1 MNWLDGAFLALA
13 AVSVVIGLVRGFVR
27 ELLSVVTW
35 VAAAW
40 ISRPL
45 SGRWRRSGS
54 PPGWLHPRP
63 GWWRHSPVCSSG
75 PCCWVRSWASWR
87 CGLVTGTGLTGT
99 DRALGMLFG
108 AARGG
113 LIIVA
118 VVVVAASTAVPS
130 ESWWRS
136 SAVAT
141 WVGPQL
147 CGAGIEEQLVALRG
161 YLPHGFGDDGSGRIG
176 SYWDEFCGRFDEG
189 GGAAVAERDP
199 LETLSD

>member
-1 MNWLDGAFLALA
+1 MNWLDGAFLAVA

-40 ISRPL
+40 IAVRYGAVVAEWLAP
-45 SGRWRRSGS
+45 WVAS
-54 PPGWLHPRP
+54 PTARLVAAFAGLFV
-63 GWWRHSPVCSSG
+63 GTLLVG
-75 PCCWVRSWASWR
+75 ALVGFLAVR
-87 CGLVTGTGLTGT
+87 LVTGTGLTGT

-118 VVVVAASTAVPS
+118 VVVAAAFTAVPR

-147 CGAGIEEQLVALRG
+147 CGAGIEEPLVALRG
-161 YLPHGFGDDGSGRIG
+161 YLPHGFGDDGSGRIDNH
-176 SYWDEFCGRFDEG
+176 WDEFCGRFDET
-189 GGAAVAERDP
+189 GGAAAAERDP
-199 LETLSD
+199 RETLSD